1 MSSRTWR
8 GLLSAQC
15 SVHSA
20 QCSVHSAWCS
30 VLGAQ
35 SLVLSVQCSAF
46 TQLCGE
52 QGSPWGQK
60 PLWNVNYSLEFTGF
74 SMLRNIWQYFIM
86 TYTVS
91 IGKSEENNS
100 SGYQCFLFS
109 RKRNPRMKESDEVS
123 DPTFSLTSV
132 SSSLPGGHG
141 AFLLG
146 RFLRLSFMQTSSCLR
161 LLSQA
166 VRGYSLPTMFL
177 HLPNWILFWATSVLI
192 SHVMWSQL
200 TTKIITYLFWS
211 NRFI

>member
-1 MSSRTWR
+1 M
-8 GLLSAQC
+8 LSAQC
-15 SVHSA
+15 IVLSA

-74 SMLRNIWQYFIM
+74 SMLTNIWQYFIM

-100 SGYQCFLFS
+100 SGYQCFLRF
-109 RKRNPRMKESDEVS
+109 PEKEILEWKNQM
-123 DPTFSLTSV
+123 
-132 SSSLPGGHG
+132 
-141 AFLLG
+141 
-146 RFLRLSFMQTSSCLR
+146 RFLT
-161 LLSQA
+161 LLSLWLQFPHLYQEDMGPFCWDVFFVWALCRPAA
-166 VRGYSLPTMFL
+166 VCDYLARQSEDILSPPCFCICQTEFFFGQHLFL
-177 HLPNWILFWATSVLI
+177 FP
-192 SHVMWSQL
+192 MWCGLSWPQ
-200 TTKIITYLFWS
+200 K
-211 NRFI
+211 